1 MQKLCMSMQ
10 KNWNYYIEE
19 HRKEV
24 AQMLAQ
30 DHIEN
35 RDRLV
40 TASTGEYHLQRCQ
53 SAKRTFTE
61 IRIWFR
67 QWRSNVLLQALPE
80 IDPSVL
86 NLKEMEQKLENIQ
99 TAKIRL

>member
-24 AQMLAQ
+24 AEMLAQ
-30 DHIEN
+30 DYTETEIAW
-35 RDRLV
+35 LLQV
-40 TASTGEYHLQRCQ
+40 QGSTVCRFV

-61 IRIWFR
+61 IRIWFTQR
-67 QWRSNVLLQALPE
+67 KSKVLLQSLLE
-80 IDPSVL
+80 NDPSVL